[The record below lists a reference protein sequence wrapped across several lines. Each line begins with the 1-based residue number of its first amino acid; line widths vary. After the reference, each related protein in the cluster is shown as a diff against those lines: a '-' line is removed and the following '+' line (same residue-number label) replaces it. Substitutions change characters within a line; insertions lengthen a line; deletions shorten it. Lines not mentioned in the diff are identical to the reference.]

1 MAYVMLFLSSL
12 FVVGFISFSVKPSP
26 IFGGVGLIIS
36 GGVGCSMLI
45 NYGGSFLGLIVFLI
59 YLGGM
64 LVVFGYTTAMATDQY
79 PEGWGSSVMIRGVL
93 LLGLVFEGLLLFWL
107 MEVDYLG
114 IAFQFSNMGEW
125 ILYDDDKAVGFFRE
139 DSTGVAAMYSCNYW
153 LMVVAGWSL
162 FVGIFIAIEVTRG
175 N

>member
-1 MAYVMLFLSSL
+1 MTYVMLFLSSL

-26 IFGGVGLIIS
+26 VFGGVGLIIS
-36 GGVGCSMLI
+36 GGVGCSMLL

-79 PEGWGSSVMIRGVL
+79 PEGWGSGVMIRSVF

-107 MEVDYLG
+107 MEVDCLG
-114 IAFQFSNMGEW
+114 LVLQFNSMGEW
-125 ILYDDDKAVGFFRE
+125 VLYDDDKAVGLLRE
-139 DSTGVAAMYSCNYW
+139 DSMGVAATYSYNCW